1 MKKNLILSAA
11 FGYGVQQLE
20 LFLKSLRKFYKDDIC
35 FVVGINDLKL
45 EEELKKYN
53 CTTLKMNVDKRD
65 IQLKRYEI
73 FYDYLKNSNYDNILC
88 CDSRDI
94 YFQSNPFEFNFKK
107 PINFFQED
115 VLIKDCPYNSNWIL
129 KTYEK
134 KGYELVKN
142 KTILC
147 SGTVLGQKEKMLD
160 YLNLMKNNIKKFKY
174 KKSLKYLLTFRRDPQ
189 GRGCDQG
196 HANYIVNNDLIKD
209 YSFHSNENGP
219 VATVFYL
226 KKIQFDKH
234 SNLLNS
240 NYIPYSIVHQY
251 DKRWDEFID
260 AVKNIKNNL
269 GIKDNL

>member
-11 FGYGVQQLE
+11 FGFGVQQLE

-142 KTILC
+142 KTKLC
-147 SGTVLGQKEKMLD
+147 SGTILGQKEKMLD
-160 YLNLMKNNIKKFKY
+160 YLNIMKNNIEKFKY
-174 KKSLKYLLTFRRDPQ
+174 KKTLKYLLTFRRDPE

-209 YSFHSNENGP
+209 YSFYSNENGP

-226 KKIQFDKH
+226 KKIKFDKN

-240 NYIPYSIVHQY
+240 SNVPYSIVHQY
-251 DKRWDEFID
+251 DKRSDEFMNAI
-260 AVKNIKNNL
+260 KNIKNNL
-269 GIKDNL
+269 GINDN

>member
-1 MKKNLILSAA
+1 MKNNLILSAA
-11 FGYGVQQLE
+11 FGFSVQQLE
-20 LFLKSLRKFYKDDIC
+20 LFLKSLRMFYDEDIC
-35 FVVGINDLKL
+35 FIIGENDYEL
-45 EEELKKYN
+45 EKELKKYN
-53 CTTLKMNVDKRD
+53 CITIKKKIDKRD

-73 FYDYLKNSNYDNILC
+73 FYNYLKDTNYNNILC

-94 YFQSNPFEFNFKK
+94 YFQSNPFKYNFKK

-129 KTYEK
+129 KTYKK

-147 SGTVLGQKEKMLD
+147 SGTVLGQKEKMLE

-174 KKSLKYLLTFRRDPQ
+174 KKNLKYLLTFRRDPQ

-196 HANYIVNNDLIKD
+196 HANFIVNNDLIKD
-209 YSFHSNENGP
+209 CSFHTNENGP

-226 KKIQFDKH
+226 KKIRFDNH

-240 NYIPYSIVHQY
+240 NHIPYSIVHQY
-251 DKRWDEFID
+251 DKRWNDFID

-269 GIKDNL
+269 GIKGN